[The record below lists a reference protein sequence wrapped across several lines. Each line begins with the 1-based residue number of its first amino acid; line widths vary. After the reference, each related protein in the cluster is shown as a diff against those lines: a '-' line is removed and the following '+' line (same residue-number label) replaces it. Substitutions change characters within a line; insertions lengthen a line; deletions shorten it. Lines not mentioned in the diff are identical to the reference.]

1 MIPKQY
7 SFSLVIVLFAITSC
21 KNGTNIKPQDTSTPA
36 DVYVAGG
43 ITAANG
49 KSAAVYWKNGAMIKV
64 GDSTMNSYGSTIQV
78 VGSDIYLAGYSSA
91 ADNTPIATYWK
102 NGVATLLS
110 DGTSECV
117 VSDINV
123 VGSNVY
129 LSGNYRFPV
138 GGINI
143 ACHWT
148 NTAASKVIDSAALTY
163 ESVIE
168 MVGSDLYLGGNRYK
182 QDANNL
188 RGILVKDGQET
199 DLQHNSMVFGKT
211 TSGSDIYFCG
221 TVYSNTL
228 AADSYAAYW
237 KNGGAVPLG
246 DTTNHAGAYDIAVN
260 GKDVYLAGYND
271 VTGNNAIPKAVY
283 WKNGKMTTLQGSTS
297 QTGASGIAVIG
308 SDVYVAGEINGGP
321 GYWKNG
327 VPVKLAQTG
336 SVYRIVVVPRMP

>member
-1 MIPKQY
+1 MMPKQY
-7 SFSLVIVLFAITSC
+7 FLSLGIIFFAIISC
-21 KNGTNIKPQDTSTPA
+21 KKGTNLKPQGTSTPA
-36 DVYVAGG
+36 DVYIAGG

-49 KSAAVYWKNGAMIKV
+49 NSVAVYWKNGVLVKV
-64 GDSTMNSYGSTIQV
+64 GDSTMNSYGSSIQV
-78 VGSDIYLAGYSSA
+78 VGSDIYLAGSSSA
-91 ADNTPIATYWK
+91 KNNTPVATYWK

-110 DGTSECV
+110 DGTSECE
-117 VSDINV
+117 VSDIDV

-143 ACHWT
+143 ACHWI

-168 MVGSDLYLGGNRYK
+168 LVGSDLYIGGNRYK

-188 RGILVKDGQET
+188 RGILVKNWQAT

-211 TSGSDIYFCG
+211 ANGSDIYFCG
-221 TVYSNTL
+221 TIYSNTL
-228 AADSYAAYW
+228 AADSYAVYW
-237 KNGGAVPLG
+237 KNGLAVPLG
-246 DTTNHAGAYDIAVN
+246 DTTNHTGAYDIAVN
-260 GKDVYLAGYND
+260 GNDVYLAGYNGA
-271 VTGNNAIPKAVY
+271 TGNNALPQAVY
-283 WKNGKMTTLQGSTS
+283 WKNGKMTALQGSTS

-308 SDVYVAGEINGGP
+308 NDVYVAGVINGGA

-327 VPVKLAQTG
+327 VPVKLAQAG
-336 SVYRIVVVPRMP
+336 STYRIVVVPRVL